1 MTLVVGSTPGQ
12 LASLFCGGKV
22 LEQLSV
28 ALEGRVEL
36 LVLLF
41 ELLILEVSVVL
52 LLLAGLELLL
62 CDFDLTLDVC

>member
-1 MTLVVGSTPGQ
+1 LVVGSAPGK
-12 LASLFCGGKV
+12 LASLFCGRKV

-28 ALEGRVEL
+28 ALEGRIEL

-52 LLLAGLELLL
+52 LLFAGLELLL

>member
-1 MTLVVGSTPGQ
+1 
-12 LASLFCGGKV
+12 LFCGRKV

-52 LLLAGLELLL
+52 LLFAGLELLL